1 MIQRITL
8 IMNPTFNITYD
19 YGLSLESGGPTGK
32 QPYGI
37 ALKEKGLAYA
47 KQLRIYENSFVLI
60 YRSEQNVI
68 PAATE
73 SILEATSAIA
83 TAATGALL
91 ALRFIDT

>member
-8 IMNPTFNITYD
+8 IMNTTFNITYD
-19 YGLSLESGGPTGK
+19 YGFSLERRVSTDK

-37 ALKEKGLAYA
+37 ALTEKGFTYA
-47 KQLRIYENSFVLI
+47 RQFRIYENGFVLI